1 MTTKQ
6 TLTPAPPPLA
16 MQCDARTGALTQ
28 VSGVAFEP
36 VRCGQN
42 VIGHYVAFG
51 PFQVG
56 FCARAGHETDVRRQF
71 PGR

>member
-1 MTTKQ
+1 MTKQ
-6 TLTPAPPPLA
+6 TLTPAPSLVA
-16 MQCDARTGALTQ
+16 MTCDARTGALTQ

-42 VIGHYVAFG
+42 VIGTYVAFG
-51 PFQVG
+51 ALQVG
-56 FCARAGHETDVRRQF
+56 FCARPGHETDVRRQF